1 VTMKNKL
8 MLALCVLFL
17 SSAAFAAEKKVVI
30 VNMQGAII
38 QTEAAKKQLMAL
50 DADAEYAAMK
60 AKFESLRA
68 DLVNLDKDA
77 KTNGMTWTEQ
87 QKADHR
93 KKVEY
98 KTADLKL
105 AAEKLKA
112 EQNAVV
118 KRIMQEQFEAAKT
131 ALNDLVASESIG
143 LVLDAGS
150 ALYVSPDYDI
160 TAKIT
165 AKLDKA
171 K

>member
-1 VTMKNKL
+1 
-8 MLALCVLFL
+8 MLALTL
-17 SSAAFAAEKKVVI
+17 SAGAFAAQSKVVV
-30 VNMQGAII
+30 VNMQAAII

-50 DADAEYAAMK
+50 DADADFAALR

-77 KTNGMTWTEQ
+77 QTNGMTWSEERR
-87 QKADHR
+87 ADHR

-98 KTADLKL
+98 ISADLKL

-112 EQNAVV
+112 ERNGVV
-118 KRIMQEQFEAAKT
+118 KRIMQDQGELAKE
-131 ALNDLVASESIG
+131 ALNDVVSAGNIG
-143 LVLDAGS
+143 LVLDSSVAYF
-150 ALYVSPDYDI
+150 ATPDYDI

-165 AKLDKA
+165 EKLNK